1 MRIDGAAGM
10 ELKQTGTAADKLK
23 EKKEKKLRKA
33 CHDFEALML
42 KQLLTTMRKSVPK
55 DGILHG
61 GYASDMYQSM
71 QDDALAQEMA
81 KGRGMG
87 LGDSL
92 YRQLS
97 RGPRS
102 IVHRYRQG
110 K

>member
-1 MRIDGAAGM
+1 MRIEGAAM
-10 ELKQTGTAADKLK
+10 RLKSAGTAADKLE

-42 KQLLTTMRKSVPK
+42 KQLLTTMRKSIPK

-71 QDDALAQEMA
+71 MDDALAQDMA

-97 RGPRS
+97 NGPQS

>member
-1 MRIDGAAGM
+1 MRVEAGGV
-10 ELKQTGTAADKLK
+10 ELKQTGAAADKL
-23 EKKEKKLRKA
+23 KEKKLRKA

-42 KQLLTTMRKSVPK
+42 KQMLTTMRKSIPK
-55 DGILHG
+55 DGILQG
-61 GYASDMYQSM
+61 GYSSDMYQSM
-71 QDDALAQEMA
+71 HDDALAQEMA

-97 RGPRS
+97 SGPQS

>member
-1 MRIDGAAGM
+1 MMRIGGEGTA
-10 ELKQTGTAADKLK
+10 LKQTVAAADKFE

-42 KQLLTTMRKSVPK
+42 KQLLTSMRKSIPK

-97 RGPRS
+97 RGPQS